1 MATIELNA
9 ACPTCLQSGVEN
21 GLMSVPGRFGYF
33 CKENHVFND
42 TETLRMGNLQKLS
55 TPPPEK
61 PRPPAPGSVEMR
73 FMVPGELHA
82 RLMARFGN
90 KLQAS
95 IAGILQ
101 ALLDD
106 GSFIV
111 SGMDAAR
118 LGELLGARI
127 IHTQALVGNIFSMKK
142 ERDQFR
148 DGVER
153 ASQPVATMVPSR
165 DGKMPVVV
173 PLDQDSIS
181 SLQERAKFQGKSVP
195 ELLSETIK
203 FALENNWM

>member
-21 GLMSVPGRFGYF
+21 GLMSTPGRYGYF
-33 CKENHVFND
+33 CKENHQFND
-42 TETLRMGNLQKLS
+42 TESLRMGKLQKLS

-61 PRPPAPGSVEMR
+61 LRPPAPGSVEMR
-73 FMVPGELHA
+73 FMVPGELNA

-95 IAGILQ
+95 ISGILQ

-118 LGELLGARI
+118 LSEHLGGEI
-127 IHTQALVGNIFSMKK
+127 IHTQALVGRVFSMRK
-142 ERDQFR
+142 ERDQFK

-153 ASQPVATMVPSR
+153 ASQPVATMVPSK
-165 DGKMPVVV
+165 DGKMPIVV

-181 SLQERAKFQGKSVP
+181 ALQEKAKFQGKPVP

-203 FALENNWM
+203 FALDNNWM